1 MHIVLNY
8 FPSTGMSKP
17 ALQDMILFPFHSILG
32 ALFAAGVHHRACAEC
47 IYVHRKG
54 TLLKGSTW
62 IFKHPLILTPKLPTW
77 VVIKIMVPFLGSL
90 I

>member
-1 MHIVLNY
+1 MSVSVCVYIYYIHILYTHIYIYIYLFIHIVLI
-8 FPSTGMSKP
+8 GMSKP

-54 TLLKGSTW
+54 
-62 IFKHPLILTPKLPTW
+62 PY
-77 VVIKIMVPFLGSL
+77 
-90 I
+90 